1 MIEKIIAPLSGKV
14 ISIHIE
20 PGTQVEEDDEILVIE
35 AMKMETTVYAPC
47 AGRVAEV
54 PVKVGADVEEDDA
67 LVLIETA

>member
-14 ISIHIE
+14 INIHIE
-20 PGTQVEEDDEILVIE
+20 PGAQVEEDDEILVIE